1 MREMGFNGR
10 IAIVGGGIGG
20 LCTAIALQKAGIET
34 TVFESS
40 TEMTSVGAGLGIGN
54 NAIKALAKL
63 GLEQQVIDAGRILEA
78 MIIYDEKGKQI
89 SKMDTKL
96 ISDRF
101 GTDNVTIHR
110 AALHEILHRSLN
122 ENSVSCGKK
131 CVDFFQD
138 ENVVRLTF
146 EDGSKA
152 TADYVIAADG
162 IHSVFRKKLI
172 PNSYPRYA
180 GYTCWRGVTDVAQ
193 SKHHQI
199 VASETWGQNG
209 RFGIVPLAG
218 ERVYWFACVNAP
230 YNDPET
236 AKFRKSEI
244 FTLFKEY
251 HSPIPELINFTKE
264 EAIIHNDIIDIVPI
278 KQFTFKRILLIGDD
292 AHATTPN
299 MGQGASQAIE
309 DAVILA
315 SCVNQFSS
323 IDDAFKHFEKLRVKR
338 TAKIIKM
345 SRRIGQV
352 AQSRNRIIIK
362 IRDYFL
368 RRASSSASQLKRLK
382 FLYDIKLD

>member
-1 MREMGFNGR
+1 MGFKGR

-20 LCTAIALQKAGIET
+20 LCTAIALQNAGIET

-40 TEMTSVGAGLGIGN
+40 SEIKSVGAGLGIGN

-63 GLEQQVIDAGRILEA
+63 GLDQHVIDAGRILEA
-78 MIIYDEKGKQI
+78 MIIYDENGKQI
-89 SKMDTKL
+89 NKMDTKF
-96 ISDRF
+96 ISERF

-110 AALHEILHRSLN
+110 AALHGILHRNLK
-122 ENSVSCGKK
+122 ENTISCGKK

-146 EDGSKA
+146 EDGTEA

-162 IHSVFRKKLI
+162 IHSIFRKKLI

-180 GYTCWRGVTDVAQ
+180 GYTCWRGVTNVNQ
-193 SKHHQI
+193 SKLYQN
-199 VASETWGQNG
+199 VASETWGPNG

-218 ERVYWFACVNAP
+218 EKVYWFACVNAP

-236 AKFRKSEI
+236 DKFGKNEI
-244 FTLFKEY
+244 FTLFKDY
-251 HSPIPELINFTKE
+251 HSPIPELIKITKD
-264 EAIIHNDIIDIVPI
+264 EAIIHNDIIDIAPI
-278 KQFTFKRILLIGDD
+278 KQFTFGRVLLIGDA

-299 MGQGASQAIE
+299 MGQGAGQAIE
-309 DAVILA
+309 DAIILA
-315 SCVNQFSS
+315 ACMNKFAN
-323 IDDAFKHFEKLRVKR
+323 IEDAFKHFEKLRVKR

-362 IRDYFL
+362 IRDYLL
-368 RRASSSASQLKRLK
+368 RRESSASQLKRLK

>member
-1 MREMGFNGR
+1 MGFKGR

-20 LCTAIALQKAGIET
+20 LCTAIALQNAGIET

-40 TEMTSVGAGLGIGN
+40 SEIKSVGAGLGIGN

-63 GLEQQVIDAGRILEA
+63 GLDQHVIDAGRILEA
-78 MIIYDEKGKQI
+78 MIIYDENGKQI
-89 SKMDTKL
+89 NKMDTKF
-96 ISDRF
+96 ISERF

-110 AALHEILHRSLN
+110 AALHGILHRNLK
-122 ENSVSCGKK
+122 ENTISCGKK

-146 EDGSKA
+146 EDGTEA

-162 IHSVFRKKLI
+162 IHSIFRKKLI

-180 GYTCWRGVTDVAQ
+180 GYTCWRGVTDVNQ
-193 SKHHQI
+193 SKLYQN
-199 VASETWGQNG
+199 VASETWGPNG

-218 ERVYWFACVNAP
+218 EKVYWFACVNAP

-236 AKFRKSEI
+236 DKFRKNEI
-244 FTLFKEY
+244 FTLFKDY
-251 HSPIPELINFTKE
+251 HSPIPELIKITKD
-264 EAIIHNDIIDIVPI
+264 EAIIHNDIIDIAPI
-278 KQFTFKRILLIGDD
+278 KQFTFGRVLLIGDA

-299 MGQGASQAIE
+299 MGQGAGQAIE
-309 DAVILA
+309 DAIILA
-315 SCVNQFSS
+315 ACMNKFAS
-323 IDDAFKHFEKLRVKR
+323 IEDAFKHFEKLRVKR

-362 IRDYFL
+362 IRDYLL
-368 RRASSSASQLKRLK
+368 RRESSASQLKRLK